1 MITRDINRLISMFEE
16 GGLEPDSPA
25 VPLGVF
31 MVEPLNFQVDKESAT
46 DNFYMDI
53 ALLAD
58 ADRAMEQYIN
68 LVSVIRECGIAVK
81 SFEGNPGTPD
91 DVFPNNV
98 FATIP
103 GRLIVGHMLHPTR
116 QREAARRDIRDY
128 FTNGGYELVDL
139 STTQCVAELTGTLVL
154 DRARR
159 IGYCGMS
166 GRVDEPGMRAMHR
179 AFDLRCTL
187 QFDLANGEYHTNVV
201 LAVLASRACVV
212 HEPSIANA
220 GLARA
225 LAAIYQGRV
234 LFLDQVEKDAFAGNC
249 IALTNHDLFMSQ
261 TAADALRPS
270 SRRLLESWG
279 FHIHAAPLDEIEKA
293 GGSLRCMVAEIF

>member
-1 MITRDINRLISMFEE
+1 MITRDINWLISEFEE
-16 GGLEPDSPA
+16 GRLVPDSPA

-46 DNFYMDI
+46 DNLYMDI
-53 ALLAD
+53 ARHAD

-68 LVSVIRECGIAVK
+68 LVSAIRECGIAVK
-81 SFEGNPGTPD
+81 SFEGNASTPD

-103 GRLIVGHMLHPTR
+103 GRLIVGHMLHPSR
-116 QREAARRDIRDY
+116 QREAARQDIRDF
-128 FTNGGYELVDL
+128 FTHGGYELVDL
-139 STTQCVAELTGTLVL
+139 SAKECVAELTGALVL

-166 GRVDEPGMRAMHR
+166 GRVDESGVKAMHQ

-201 LAVLASRACVV
+201 LAVLASRACVI

-225 LAAIYQGRV
+225 LAAIYHGRV
-234 LFLDQVEKDAFAGNC
+234 LFLGPIEKDAFAGNC

-270 SRRLLESWG
+270 SRQLLESWG